1 MASLPPPT
9 IFKYSS
15 TLSSLTLS
23 TKPHNFIT
31 IPKHPNKISC
41 RASNADQNH
50 SPKKEE
56 KIDRRNVLI
65 GLGGLYGATNLSDP
79 LALSA
84 LVVPDTNC
92 GAATLPAGA
101 MPIDCCPPMATV
113 LPFEPPSSFD
123 PMRVKQAAHLS
134 SDEYIAKYE
143 KAIRLM
149 KALPADDPRNFTQQ
163 VNIHC
168 AYCDS
173 SYEQVGFPNVKL
185 DVHFS
190 WLFFPFHRIYLYY
203 YEKILGKLIDDPTFA
218 LPFWNW
224 DSPQRMPI
232 PSIGTGTTVSDKI
245 LVANNLKVMYRQMV
259 SGAKTAQ
266 LFFGTAYRAGD
277 ALDPGAGSIENI
289 PHTQVHIWT
298 GDRTQPNGEDMGRF
312 YSAAWDP
319 IFFSHHANVDRMW
332 TIWKTLGGNR
342 KDFTDPDW
350 LNSSFFFY
358 DENAQLRSIKVQDC
372 LENTKLKYI
381 YQDVEIPWLKT
392 KPTPRK
398 TKGSNKTYKAGVTNA
413 VEMITTFPQALDRAV
428 SLTIKRPRR
437 SRSSKE
443 KEDEEEILVIDGI
456 EFEKNVF
463 VKFDVFVNEEDEAK
477 SGADKTELA
486 GSFANLPHKDKDGMK
501 IKTCLRLGISEL
513 LEDLGADDDD
523 SVLVT
528 LVPRAGVGLV
538 TIGDKWGLINKG
550 REGNGETSYSWIT
563 ECSWID

>member
-15 TLSSLTLS
+15 TLASLTLS
-23 TKPHNFIT
+23 TKPHNFII

-50 SPKKEE
+50 SSKKEE

-84 LVVPDTNC
+84 PVVPDTNC

-113 LPFEPPSSFD
+113 LPFETPSSSD
-123 PMRVKQAAHLS
+123 LMRVRQAAHLA

-163 VNIHC
+163 ANIHC

-173 SYEQVGFPNVKL
+173 SYEQAGFPNVKL

-190 WLFFPFHRIYLYY
+190 WLFFPFHRMYLYY

-224 DSPQRMPI
+224 DSPQGMPI
-232 PSIGTGTTVSDKI
+232 PSMFVDTNSPLNDKFRDALHQPPTKIDLNYSGTDTTVSDEI

-312 YSAAWDP
+312 YSAARDP

-372 LENTKLKYI
+372 LENTKLRYI
-381 YQDVEIPWLKT
+381 YQDVKILWLKT

-398 TKGSNKTYKAGVTNA
+398 TKGSKKTYKAGVANA
-413 VEMITTFPQALDRAV
+413 AEMITTFPQALDRAV

-456 EFEKNVF
+456 EFEKKRVCEIRC
-463 VKFDVFVNEEDEAK
+463 V
-477 SGADKTELA
+477 
-486 GSFANLPHKDKDGMK
+486 
-501 IKTCLRLGISEL
+501 C
-513 LEDLGADDDD
+513 
-523 SVLVT
+523 
-528 LVPRAGVGLV
+528 
-538 TIGDKWGLINKG
+538 
-550 REGNGETSYSWIT
+550 
-563 ECSWID
+563 